1 MGTLVSSLDRPRQGR
16 EASGI
21 AGAGG
26 SLTSGGSSC
35 SSDRAEPRR
44 WRSSCPGRRTSGSA
58 REEARPPAGF
68 DVVFSERVSTMTST
82 AIYGP
87 ETRRVDAAA
96 RAIPIGSTPSSWQK
110 TFPNGGLPR
119 LGLAG
124 PWPGRGSAP
133 GNEAHLGS
141 PRVLHDL
148 VVVIGHVAHRRVRRV
163 RRVRGGV
170 CPRGFRGKFLTD
182 CVTVGSKPDAEKK
195 ESRVGRKDA
204 GPACSTFLPNC

>member
-1 MGTLVSSLDRPRQGR
+1 MP
-16 EASGI
+16 
-21 AGAGG
+21 
-26 SLTSGGSSC
+26 
-35 SSDRAEPRR
+35 
-44 WRSSCPGRRTSGSA
+44 
-58 REEARPPAGF
+58 
-68 DVVFSERVSTMTST
+68 ST

-96 RAIPIGSTPSSWQK
+96 RAIPIVQHRRRGK

-119 LGLAG
+119 LGLAA

-133 GNEAHLGS
+133 GNGAHLGS

-170 CPRGFRGKFLTD
+170 WPHRFRGKFLTD
-182 CVTVGSKPDAEKK
+182 CEYLSNSDQVTGRNPTLRKGNQGSDEKMLGASLFYIFSILFVATRLVASIRSQK
-195 ESRVGRKDA
+195 KI
-204 GPACSTFLPNC
+204 

>member
-1 MGTLVSSLDRPRQGR
+1 M
-16 EASGI
+16 
-21 AGAGG
+21 
-26 SLTSGGSSC
+26 
-35 SSDRAEPRR
+35 PRR
-44 WRSSCPGRRTSGSA
+44 AQSRSFNT
-58 REEARPPAGF
+58 
-68 DVVFSERVSTMTST
+68 VVL
-82 AIYGP
+82 A
-87 ETRRVDAAA
+87 
-96 RAIPIGSTPSSWQK
+96 K

-119 LGLAG
+119 VGLAG

-133 GNEAHLGS
+133 GNGAHLGS

-163 RRVRGGV
+163 RRVRGCV

-204 GPACSTFLPNC
+204 GPACSTFLPHCQATQNWSRLFVHQKNLILDSNAKLTIALRPYWHLTTKKCFLCSRLITVYLVVRPLV

>member
-1 MGTLVSSLDRPRQGR
+1 MP
-16 EASGI
+16 
-21 AGAGG
+21 
-26 SLTSGGSSC
+26 
-35 SSDRAEPRR
+35 
-44 WRSSCPGRRTSGSA
+44 
-58 REEARPPAGF
+58 
-68 DVVFSERVSTMTST
+68 ST

-96 RAIPIGSTPSSWQK
+96 RAIPIVQHRRRGK

-119 LGLAG
+119 VGLAG

-133 GNEAHLGS
+133 GNGAHLGS

-163 RRVRGGV
+163 RRVRGCV

>member
-1 MGTLVSSLDRPRQGR
+1 M
-16 EASGI
+16 
-21 AGAGG
+21 
-26 SLTSGGSSC
+26 
-35 SSDRAEPRR
+35 PRR
-44 WRSSCPGRRTSGSA
+44 AQSRSFNT
-58 REEARPPAGF
+58 
-68 DVVFSERVSTMTST
+68 VVV
-82 AIYGP
+82 A
-87 ETRRVDAAA
+87 
-96 RAIPIGSTPSSWQK
+96 K

-119 LGLAG
+119 VGLAG

-133 GNEAHLGS
+133 GNGAHLGS

-163 RRVRGGV
+163 RRVRGCV

-204 GPACSTFLPNC
+204 GPACSTFLPDCEATQNGRVSPFTKKISSSILTRSSRFPLGPIGTSPRKSAFFVP